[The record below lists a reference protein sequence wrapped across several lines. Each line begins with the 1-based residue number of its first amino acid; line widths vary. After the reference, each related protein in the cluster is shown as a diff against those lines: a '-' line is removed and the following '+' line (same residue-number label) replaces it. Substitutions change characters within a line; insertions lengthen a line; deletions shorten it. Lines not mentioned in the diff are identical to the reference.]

1 MRVSVKTLA
10 LRLALVG
17 FSVGLGL
24 VAGEIFFRSF
34 PQFLPEEVQLRL
46 HFAATRETVRS
57 TSDPDIGSRFAP
69 ITTVEVRAGEASF
82 TYSTDLHGFRNT
94 MPWPAQADIVAVG
107 DSFVFGFGVND
118 DQTWIRLL
126 ADSLP
131 GSRVINLGLPGQ
143 GPQQYLR
150 AYEKFGVALKPKLLL
165 FGLFPGND
173 VVDAKMFDEWLKA
186 GEPVSYNVWRLS
198 GGRPPS
204 DSEAQVKNRLASLQK
219 SYLFRFVA
227 SLNDV
232 VSPFSGETIDCGN
245 GGELR
250 LAPGLYASRAEM
262 AHPGDPSFELVMDT
276 IEQAGA
282 LTHQQG
288 TELLV
293 VLFPTKEEA
302 YLPVSGKRV
311 PLLLEP
317 FRAELEKRDIPH
329 LDLTPFFQQEA
340 RRGECVFFEV
350 DGHPNVR
357 GVQLIAKVLAD
368 TLRNRADLSHPT
380 ME

>member
-1 MRVSVKTLA
+1 VD
-10 LRLALVG
+10 
-17 FSVGLGL
+17 
-24 VAGEIFFRSF
+24 
-34 PQFLPEEVQLRL
+34 VQAR
-46 HFAATRETVRS
+46 
-57 TSDPDIGSRFAP
+57 
-69 ITTVEVRAGEASF
+69 EASF

-131 GSRVINLGLPGQ
+131 GSRVINLGRPGQ
-143 GPQQYLR
+143 GPQEYLR
-150 AYEKFGVALKPKLLL
+150 AYEEFGVPLKPKLLL

-173 VVDAKMFDEWLKA
+173 VVDAKTFDGWLQA
-186 GEPVSYNVWRLS
+186 GQPVSYQVWRS
-198 GGRPPS
+198 FGGRPPS
-204 DSEAQVKNRLASLQK
+204 DGKAQVKNGLRLLQK
-219 SYLFRFVA
+219 SYLFRFVG

-232 VSPFSGETIDCGN
+232 VSPFSGETIDCGS

-250 LAPGLYASRAEM
+250 LAPGLYASRAKM

-276 IEQAGA
+276 IEQARA
-282 LTHQQG
+282 LTREQG

-293 VLFPTKEEA
+293 VLFPTKEEV
-302 YLPVSGKRV
+302 YLPVSRKRV

-329 LDLTPFFQQEA
+329 LDLTPFFQEEA

-350 DGHPNVR
+350 DGHTNVR
-357 GVQLIAKVLAD
+357 GEQLIAKVLAD
-368 TLRNRADLSHPT
+368 TLRNRADLFHPT